1 MFRSWREEAE
11 GQSQRPRLSERSW
24 ALIVSALASLLSL
37 SLLLHALRAR
47 PGSLTTP
54 FPDRRDYSYV
64 PLNNISRTDP
74 LAGGGGRKGGNGGF
88 PLDESDSQD

>member
-1 MFRSWREEAE
+1 MCEVSSFCRTSAARVC
-11 GQSQRPRLSERSW
+11 SRRSW

-47 PGSLTTP
+47 PGSLATP

-64 PLNNISRTDP
+64 PLSNISGTDR
-74 LAGGGGRKGGNGGF
+74 LAGGGGRKRGDGGF